1 MARTL
6 AHLSDLH
13 FGRVDPAAVDGLLR
27 ELSEHP
33 VDLAA
38 ISGDLVQAALHAHF
52 RAARAFLDALPCP
65 ALTVPG
71 NHDIP
76 RYNLFSRFVGDPFAR
91 YRRYVCDDL
100 NPFYIDGEI
109 AVLGLN
115 TARSWIL
122 DFSQGRVN
130 RAQLARL
137 RKAFDGTPPGV
148 CRILV
153 AHHPFMPPPDAP
165 SARLVGRCRLALPA
179 LEASG
184 VELLLA
190 GHTHRAYAGDLA
202 AFHGG
207 LGRPIMTAQAATA
220 TSTRLRGEANAYNR
234 ITIDATEIV
243 CEARAWDGARFAPVQ
258 RHRMRRHA
266 RPAG

>member
-1 MARTL
+1 MRTL

-13 FGRVDPAAVDGLLR
+13 FGRVDPATVDGLLR
-27 ELSEHP
+27 ELTEHP

-38 ISGDLVQAALHAHF
+38 ISGDLVQSALHDHF
-52 RAARAFLDALPCP
+52 RAARVFLEALPCP
-65 ALTVPG
+65 VLAVPG

-91 YRRYVCDDL
+91 YRRYVCADL
-100 NPFYIDGEI
+100 SPFHIDGEI

-130 RAQLARL
+130 RAQIARL
-137 RKAFDGTPPGV
+137 REVFDGTPPEA
-148 CRILV
+148 CRIV
-153 AHHPFMPPPDAP
+153 VTHHPFLPPPAAP
-165 SARLVGRCRLALPA
+165 KTRLVGRCRLALPA
-179 LEASG
+179 LEAAG

-202 AFHGG
+202 AFHDG
-207 LGRPIMTAQAATA
+207 LERPLLAAQAATA

-234 ITIDATEIV
+234 IVIDAAEIV
-243 CEARAWDGARFAPVQ
+243 CETRAWDGARFTPVQ
-258 RHRMRRHA
+258 HHRMRRHA
-266 RPAG
+266 RRTG